1 MMNTWKIPIV
11 KVIRYRN
18 LAATEVLNND
28 KMRCNNHD
36 CTDCVLLTKNLSRNI
51 CILDSN
57 EFQPESKNL
66 INEILNTAA
75 CDNSDEQY
83 IKLDGSTCKNFG
95 LLNTN
100 ELNRRIHHR
109 CCNSRKKQSWP
120 CKNCLSR
127 YSKEGNFPCWKWID
141 RFHKKWVTDFLKK
154 ITPIQSIYDDCAVAF
169 TGRWKDNL

>member
-1 MMNTWKIPIV
+1 MNTWKIPIV

-36 CTDCVLLTKNLSRNI
+36 CTDCVLLTKNLSGNI

-109 CCNSRKKQSWP
+109 CCNSRKNKVDPARIVSADIQKKGIFP
-120 CKNCLSR
+120 VGNELTGFTKNEWLT
-127 YSKEGNFPCWKWID
+127 FWK
-141 RFHKKWVTDFLKK
+141 K
-154 ITPIQSIYDDCAVAF
+154 
-169 TGRWKDNL
+169 

>member
-1 MMNTWKIPIV
+1 MNTWKIPIV

-109 CCNSRKKQSWP
+109 CCNSRKNKVDPARIVSADIQRREFSLLEMNWP
-120 CKNCLSR
+120 VSQKMSDWLSEKNNS
-127 YSKEGNFPCWKWID
+127 Y
-141 RFHKKWVTDFLKK
+141 
-154 ITPIQSIYDDCAVAF
+154 PIHLWWLRSGIHR
-169 TGRWKDNL
+169 TMKR

>member
-1 MMNTWKIPIV
+1 MRNTWKIPIV

-100 ELNRRIHHR
+100 ELNRRRIV
-109 CCNSRKKQSWP
+109 SADIQKKGIFP
-120 CKNCLSR
+120 VGNELTGFTKNEWLT
-127 YSKEGNFPCWKWID
+127 F
-141 RFHKKWVTDFLKK
+141 
-154 ITPIQSIYDDCAVAF
+154 
-169 TGRWKDNL
+169 

>member
-1 MMNTWKIPIV
+1 
-11 KVIRYRN
+11 
-18 LAATEVLNND
+18 
-28 KMRCNNHD
+28 MRCNNHD

-75 CDNSDEQY
+75 YDNSDEQY

-100 ELNRRIHHR
+100 ELNRRIHPDAATQE
-109 CCNSRKKQSWP
+109 KTKLTLQE
-120 CKNCLSR
+120 LSQQIFKR
-127 YSKEGNFPCWKWID
+127 REFSLLEMN
-141 RFHKKWVTDFLKK
+141 
-154 ITPIQSIYDDCAVAF
+154 
-169 TGRWKDNL
+169 